1 MREGRRQ
8 PEQTEAPARGR
19 EADSPHEIPA
29 EGWRDITL
37 RVKREASRDNV
48 SIIAAGV
55 AYYGFLAIFPAL
67 AALILIYGLF
77 ADPSAIQHHIA
88 SLSAIPSDVRDML
101 SQQLTSLARQSSGS
115 LSAGVAVSIL
125 LAVWSATKGMKALI
139 ASLNIAYSEREHRG
153 FFHRLAVTLL
163 FTIGMIALGAFAVV
177 LVAVFPAAV
186 DRIGLPDVV
195 ATVIQW
201 ARWPILAAAV
211 LLGLG
216 LLYRYGPSR
225 QHPRWRWVTWGSAL
239 ATAIWLAASA
249 GFSFYVSHFGSYNKT
264 YGSVAAIVILLTWFL
279 LSAYVVIFG
288 AELNGEMEH
297 QTVKDTTTG
306 APKPLGRRGA
316 HYADTVGDTP

>member
-8 PEQTEAPARGR
+8 RDEAQARERGR
-19 EADSPHEIPA
+19 EAESPHEIPA
-29 EGWRDITL
+29 KGWRDIGL
-37 RVKREASRDNV
+37 RVKREASRDNI

-55 AYYGFLAIFPAL
+55 AYYFFLAIFPAL
-67 AALILIYGLF
+67 AAVILIYGLF
-77 ADPSAIQHHIA
+77 ADPSAVQHNIA

-101 SQQLTSLARQSSGS
+101 SQQLTNLARQSSGS

-125 LAVWSATKGMKALI
+125 FAVWSATKGVKALI
-139 ASLNIAYSEREHRG
+139 TSLNIAYDEQERRG
-153 FFHRLAVTLL
+153 FLRRTAVTLL
-163 FTIGMIALGAFAVV
+163 FTLGMIGLGAFAVV
-177 LVAVFPAAV
+177 LVAVFPAAI

-211 LLGLG
+211 LLGLA

-225 QHPRWRWVTWGSAL
+225 EHPRWRWVTWGSAIG
-239 ATAIWLAASA
+239 TAIWLAASA
-249 GFSFYVSHFGSYNKT
+249 AFSFYVSHFGSYNKT

-279 LSAYVVIFG
+279 ISAYIVVLG

-297 QTVKDTTTG
+297 QTAKDTTTG
-306 APKPLGRRGA
+306 PPQPLGRRGA
-316 HYADTVGDTP
+316 RYADTVGDTP